1 MTTYFYSETDEQI
14 IEQLD
19 KEFRVVTVIGDP
31 EDGYS
36 GGYDLVI
43 IDNRSKSEIASI
55 VRNIYKRKSHIA

>member
-36 GGYDLVI
+36 RGYDLVI
-43 IDNRSKSEIASI
+43 IDSRSKSEIASV
-55 VRNIYKRKSHIA
+55 VRNIYKRKSRIA